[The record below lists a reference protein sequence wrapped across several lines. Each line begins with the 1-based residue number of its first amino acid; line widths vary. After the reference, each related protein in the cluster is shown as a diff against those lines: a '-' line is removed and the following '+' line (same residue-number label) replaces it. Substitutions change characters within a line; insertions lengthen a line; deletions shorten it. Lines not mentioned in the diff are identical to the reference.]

1 MQKKIRIIFMKKYY
15 YLIPIC
21 DTFHRHTPHY
31 SKHSAHCNLTDP
43 LSPHTAVDCV
53 WLADAGTASA
63 LLDRGGETA
72 GGVSGPHRGHHHP
85 RQAVTWWGQ
94 TTLTDILTMYGD
106 GIMWL
111 LRERNSVPSQV
122 TLQTH
127 NLQCPVSQDHFM
139 SSTKYTPLLQ
149 HLGWQSDPPPPPL
162 ICDNTQTLSQP
173 SLHVVTITAS
183 SRRDVVNLY
192 CFSIET
198 PPSFYLTLPTIPI
211 LTMDPSSFLLPS
223 AHPQQD
229 WSIFPTP
236 DTPSG
241 ILS

>member
-1 MQKKIRIIFMKKYY
+1 M
-15 YLIPIC
+15 PA
-21 DTFHRHTPHY
+21 P
-31 SKHSAHCNLTDP
+31 AHP
-43 LSPHTAVDCV
+43 ELSWP
-53 WLADAGTASA
+53 
-63 LLDRGGETA
+63 GGGQTT

-85 RQAVTWWGQ
+85 RQAVTWTWWGQ
-94 TTLTDILTMYGD
+94 TTLADILTMYGD

-111 LRERNSVPSQV
+111 LRERNLVPQV

-127 NLQCPVSQDHFM
+127 NLQCPVSQHHFM
-139 SSTKYTPLLQ
+139 SSTKYTPLAQ
-149 HLGWQSDPPPPPL
+149 HLGWQADPSPSPL
-162 ICDNTQTLSQP
+162 ICDNTQTLSRP